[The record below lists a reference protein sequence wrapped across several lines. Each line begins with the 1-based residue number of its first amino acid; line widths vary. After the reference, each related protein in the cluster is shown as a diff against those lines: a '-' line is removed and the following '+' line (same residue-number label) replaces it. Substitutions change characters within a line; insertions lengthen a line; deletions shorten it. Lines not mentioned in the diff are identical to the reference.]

1 MITLYGVG
9 PGFGLPEV
17 SPFVT
22 KTEVQLRM
30 AGLPYRKE
38 PTGSSG
44 RRRAS
49 SRTSTIPARSCPI
62 PPSSATIWSG
72 PTASISTRASA
83 PASAP
88 IAWAVERMLENH
100 LGWASS
106 YFRWIVPENFAAG
119 PAHLFD
125 HAPEAL
131 RESLR
136 REVQARIADRL
147 FGQGM
152 GRHSHEEIAEL
163 GTRTLWSLA
172 AILGDK
178 PYLMGD
184 RPTAV
189 DATAL
194 GMLAGLLA
202 PVFRSPLREMVED
215 TDNLALYTARMMRRF
230 YPEFVWEPGE
240 QVRLSRLARPRER
253 IDVVLAPS
261 AERRP
266 SPRRAAYGLGQA
278 ARSVDWMRWMPAPSR
293 SFQALAREP
302 PASMPRQASSIT

>member
-1 MITLYGVG
+1 
-9 PGFGLPEV
+9 
-17 SPFVT
+17 
-22 KTEVQLRM
+22 M
-30 AGLPYRKE
+30 AGLPYRKDAR
-38 PTGSSG
+38 PAPS
-44 RRRAS
+44 RRPRAKLPYIDDAGE
-49 SRTSTIPARSCPI
+49 RIVPTSTFIRAHLERTYGVDLDAGLSARQ
-62 PPSSATIWSG
+62 
-72 PTASISTRASA
+72 RAE
-83 PASAP
+83 
-88 IAWAVERMLENH
+88 AWAIERMIEDH
-100 LGWASS
+100 LGWASA
-106 YFRWIVPENFAAG
+106 YFRWIVPENFAA
-119 PAHLFD
+119 A
-125 HAPEAL
+125 
-131 RESLR
+131 R
-136 REVQARIADRL
+136 RTFSTMPRRPCARACARRSQARIADRL

-253 IDVVLAPS
+253 IDAELAP
-261 AERRP
+261 
-266 SPRRAAYGLGQA
+266 LG
-278 ARSVDWMRWMPAPSR
+278 
-293 SFQALAREP
+293 
-302 PASMPRQASSIT
+302 

>member
-1 MITLYGVG
+1 MITLYVFG
-9 PGFGLPEV
+9 PGFGLPEA
-17 SPFVT
+17 SPFVM

-30 AGLPYRKE
+30 AGLSYRKD
-38 PTGSSG
+38 PTGFERAPKGKLPYIDDSG
-44 RRRAS
+44 TVVPDSTFIRDHLERTYGVDLDRGLSARQRAES
-49 SRTSTIPARSCPI
+49 
-62 PPSSATIWSG
+62 
-72 PTASISTRASA
+72 
-83 PASAP
+83 
-88 IAWAVERMLENH
+88 WAVERMLEDH

-152 GRHSHEEIAEL
+152 GRHSDEEIAEL
-163 GTRTLWSLA
+163 GTRSLWSLA

-184 RPTAV
+184 QPTAV

-240 QVRLSRLARPRER
+240 QVRLSRLARPRES
-253 IDVVLAPS
+253 IDAELAP
-261 AERRP
+261 
-266 SPRRAAYGLGQA
+266 LG
-278 ARSVDWMRWMPAPSR
+278 
-293 SFQALAREP
+293 
-302 PASMPRQASSIT
+302 